1 MKFQGGNGADN
12 QIRAGLCRIFDP
24 DVEAC
29 FEPGPNHQTILSGE
43 LQKRSF
49 NGIQDLWNDGGYN
62 GSFNSIPTYA
72 VNIQNH
78 LNIDTVF
85 VGSLGSVRPEPCL
98 KNNRIVVNSADYN
111 VGISNINCQN
121 HFIASKSSL
130 RRVRHLRIFPFSVS
144 IHPALPPK

>member
-1 MKFQGGNGADN
+1 MELQGGNGTN
-12 QIRAGLCRIFDP
+12 HQIRAGLGWIFDP
-24 DVEAC
+24 DVQAG
-29 FEPGPNHQTILSGE
+29 FKTGPNHQAVFAGE
-43 LQKRSF
+43 LQKRGF
-49 NGIQDLWNDGGYN
+49 DGIQDLGNDGGYN

-85 VGSLGSVRPEPCL
+85 VGSLGSIRPEPCL

-130 RRVRHLRIFPFSVS
+130 RRVRHLRIFPFSIS